1 MFTAF
6 KLDILLKKSFMT
18 LILLLCNP
26 FVYELIYSF
35 IDLHWSLL
43 IFIDILIDFDAF
55 WKLYEV

>member
-26 FVYELIYSF
+26 FVYELISSF

-43 IFIDILIDFDAF
+43 ILIDILIDFDGF